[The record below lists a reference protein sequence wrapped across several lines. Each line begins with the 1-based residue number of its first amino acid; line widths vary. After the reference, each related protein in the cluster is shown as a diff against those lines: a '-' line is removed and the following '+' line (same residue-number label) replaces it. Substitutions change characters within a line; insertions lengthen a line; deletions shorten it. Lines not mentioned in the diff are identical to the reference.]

1 MELYQVGFLEFL
13 LEEVFETK
21 ELAVLG
27 DSLTRYWIYTIKD
40 DTERTILLET
50 ATDLIFKNSLVLN

>member
-27 DSLTRYWIYTIKD
+27 YSLTRYWIYTIKD

-50 ATDLIFKNSLVLN
+50 ATDLIFKIH